1 MTTVNPAAADDPR
14 GKGRVEEGGGTGAR
28 SIRPARPGVI
38 LAPEEFDAVFEE
50 VKNWGRWGDADVLG
64 TLNYLTPQRV
74 IAAAALISSGRRVS
88 LSLPVNKTAGPD
100 NPRPAVHLMRQLP
113 DGATG
118 TGFATDYLAVD
129 IHGECQS
136 HIDALCHVSYK
147 GLIYN
152 GRPASTVT
160 THGGGVTDIA
170 DYSGQGILGRGV
182 MLDVPAY
189 RGVPWL
195 EPGESVGQAELEDI
209 EQATG
214 ARVGEGDILVF
225 RTGHDRRRRVLG
237 PWDSSPAGAGKAGLS
252 IDAVVWMHE
261 RRVAAFLPDGDGET
275 VPVQVQ
281 GVRSPVHAL
290 QIAAMGM
297 AAADSLDL
305 EPLSEACR
313 RENRW
318 EFFVVVAPLRLGGGT
333 GSLVNPIAIF

>member
-1 MTTVNPAAADDPR
+1 MTPAAADDPR
-14 GKGRVEEGGGTGAR
+14 GKGRAEESDADPR
-28 SIRPARPGVI
+28 SIRPGRPGVI

-74 IAAAALISSGRRVS
+74 TAAAALISSGRRVS

-100 NPRPAVHLMRQLP
+100 NPRPAVHLMRQLH
-113 DGATG
+113 DGETG
-118 TGFATDYLAVD
+118 TGIATDYLGLD
-129 IHGECQS
+129 IHGDCQS

-160 THGGGVTDIA
+160 TRGGGVMDIA
-170 DYSGQGILGRGV
+170 DYSGQGIAGRGV
-182 MLDVPAY
+182 LLDVAAY
-189 RGVPWL
+189 RDVPWL
-195 EPGESVGQAELEDI
+195 EPGESVGRAELEDI

-237 PWDSSPAGAGKAGLS
+237 PWDSGPAGTGKAGLS

-313 RENRW
+313 QENRW